1 MFSEMEP
8 RGIAAMVALAVGFLL
23 LLVIFLRARVSR
35 YPAVLYVCAGY
46 MVVLHAVWVV
56 GLLTSQLFE
65 TGFGTLELLT
75 FPWSIAVITN
85 MSMVGFG
92 VLPELL
98 LNYLRFVLG
107 GWRAAVPAAVSVCV
121 GAETQAATAA
131 KPPVGLPSGNGAPAI
146 GGRGRC

>member
-107 GWRAAVPAAVSVCV
+107 FGGLQCLLLSLFVWELKPKPRRRPNRQS
-121 GAETQAATAA
+121 GYRPATA
-131 KPPVGLPSGNGAPAI
+131 
-146 GGRGRC
+146 RRR